1 MIKNS
6 IYIFSNQCINFLVPL
21 IIFPYLVKTI
31 GIGNFGKISYIY
43 AIMVYFS
50 MIVDYGLNTTSVR
63 KVSIHRNTIEML
75 SKTFTTTLS
84 LKIVM
89 SGFCFIILLF
99 SCFFLELKKDIIYF
113 YINSFLFVVGSAIIP
128 TWFFQGLERMNF
140 VFILNFFAKFF
151 FFIFIFI
158 GIRTEND
165 YNFVLLFWG
174 LGTTLSGI
182 LGLVIIKINYQLI
195 WHLFNVR
202 NMIEEL
208 KEGFPIF
215 VSNISTLGLT
225 QSNIIILNRFTD
237 DVTVGYFSI
246 AEKVIGAVWQIL
258 SAYSQVL
265 YPRLSQIIYKSDSS
279 EVGFFLRKTFWVFF
293 LGVSGCSIILY
304 FYAYEILQ
312 LLFHNYNQVA
322 VNTLQLMS
330 IIPILVCSNI
340 PANITLLALDKRKM
354 FSNIFVFCS
363 IFHVGISLVLT
374 YYFGLKGAILSS
386 AISLSFLSFKLH
398 YFVLTINNSYYFFKF
413 KKN

>member
-1 MIKNS
+1 
-6 IYIFSNQCINFLVPL
+6 
-21 IIFPYLVKTI
+21 
-31 GIGNFGKISYIY
+31 
-43 AIMVYFS
+43 

-246 AEKVIGAVWQIL
+246 AEIVIGAVWQIL
-258 SAYSQVL
+258 SAYSKSWGSAPVSINTKWYLRACRPIHLLSL
-265 YPRLSQIIYKSDSS
+265 Y
-279 EVGFFLRKTFWVFF
+279 
-293 LGVSGCSIILY
+293 
-304 FYAYEILQ
+304 
-312 LLFHNYNQVA
+312 
-322 VNTLQLMS
+322 
-330 IIPILVCSNI
+330 
-340 PANITLLALDKRKM
+340 
-354 FSNIFVFCS
+354 
-363 IFHVGISLVLT
+363 
-374 YYFGLKGAILSS
+374 
-386 AISLSFLSFKLH
+386 
-398 YFVLTINNSYYFFKF
+398 
-413 KKN
+413 